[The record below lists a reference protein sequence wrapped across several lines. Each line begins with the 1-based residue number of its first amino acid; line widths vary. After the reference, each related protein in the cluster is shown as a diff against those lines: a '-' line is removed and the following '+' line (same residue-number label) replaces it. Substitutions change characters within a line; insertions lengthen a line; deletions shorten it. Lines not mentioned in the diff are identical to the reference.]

1 MTIHR
6 LRHGEFM
13 YKFDAPETASIQNLS
28 DTRKGL
34 EVTSE
39 PLPRTAKGN
48 VLLPVRHATSA
59 SMTLP
64 VGRAKRGGE
73 CLLERDDWSHV
84 RDQ

>member
-13 YKFDAPETASIQNLS
+13 YKFDAPKTASIQDLS

-39 PLPRTAKGN
+39 PPPRTGQGN
-48 VLLPVRHATSA
+48 AVLPVRHATGA

-64 VGRAKRGGE
+64 VDRAKRGGE
-73 CLLERDDWSHV
+73 YLLKHDDWSHV